1 MRACRRAVTPM
12 LRRDHGVAS
21 SIQKSSG
28 PRGPPFCCWAVVPRH
43 RRQARALAAARR
55 LGNEVSD
62 RLHCAFPPRA
72 RRVGQCRSPQW
83 RRRGPGSGSV
93 PGRTL
98 WRGGGRLAERGT
110 KARDA
115 GRSDGRSRH
124 AESRWAG
131 PRVAR
136 LGVKVGWAGRCRA
149 HLTARGGLTAR
160 VPRGT
165 DSDGARLTAAR
176 LQPWGTDLLASAG
189 DAGLGRDRIQEHSVA
204 RWRAHGPGAG
214 PAGGMAIGS

>member
-1 MRACRRAVTPM
+1 M
-12 LRRDHGVAS
+12 VAEW
-21 SIQKSSG
+21 
-28 PRGPPFCCWAVVPRH
+28 CTMCWPLPQPSVAE
-43 RRQARALAAARR
+43 ARAW
-55 LGNEVSD
+55 
-62 RLHCAFPPRA
+62 
-72 RRVGQCRSPQW
+72 VGI
-83 RRRGPGSGSV
+83 G

-115 GRSDGRSRH
+115 GRSDGRSWH
-124 AESRWAG
+124 AETCWAG
-131 PRVAR
+131 SLVAR
-136 LGVKVGWAGRCRA
+136 LGVQAGWAGRCRA

-176 LQPWGTDLLASAG
+176 LQPWGTDVLVSAG

-204 RWRAHGPGAG
+204 R
-214 PAGGMAIGS
+214 